1 MLSKI
6 SKINFNKNGF
16 GYTNA
21 RLILPKEFISRIGI
35 DENNRNVKIICE
47 NNKIIIERV

>member
-6 SKINFNKNGF
+6 SKVNFNKNGF
-16 GYTNA
+16 GYINA
-21 RLILPKEFISRIGI
+21 RLILPKEFVNKIGI